1 MSFSKDALIHKVN
14 FKELTLEQVR
24 ATRDGC
30 EEKLDKLKETNMKEI
45 VREALYGF
53 IEYYTQDELDRV
65 DLRIIADKY
74 IDDNCGKEE

>member
-1 MSFSKDALIHKVN
+1 MSFNKDALIHK
-14 FKELTLEQVR
+14 LQ
-24 ATRDGC
+24 
-30 EEKLDKLKETNMKEI
+30 DKNDKKETNMKEV